1 MPRPISATIHLDA
14 LGNNLAI
21 IRNKVGNSKIW
32 AVVKA
37 NAYGHGLHC
46 IWRYLDQADGFA
58 LLDFHEAIL
67 LREQGW
73 QGSIL
78 LLEGFFKPEDLPIID
93 EYQLTTV
100 VHSHWQLEA
109 IEAANLSKPI
119 DIYLKLNSGMNRL
132 GFPVDQYSAVLSLAR
147 GIRQIGQITLMSHFA
162 NADNKEIGVTEQLNV
177 INSVSQGLDISQCL
191 ANSAASLWYPQTHRD
206 WVRPGIVL
214 YGASPSGKW
223 KDIADIGLK
232 AVMSLQSEIIAIQ
245 NLKAGDKIGYGSK
258 YTASGPMRV
267 GTVAC
272 GYADG
277 YPRRAMTG
285 TPIMVDGVRTQV
297 LGTVSMDMLSVDL
310 TPCPQAQIGAP
321 VELWGQNLPVDD
333 VAESSG
339 TIGYE
344 LLCALAD
351 RVPVSIM
358 SLNTRMPLNTR

>member
-1 MPRPISATIHLDA
+1 MPRPISAMIHLDA
-14 LGNNLAI
+14 LKNNLAI

-32 AVVKA
+32 SVVKA
-37 NAYGHGLHC
+37 NAYGHGLRC
-46 IWRYLDQADGFA
+46 LWRHLDQTDGFA
-58 LLDFHEAIL
+58 LLEFNEAIL

-73 QGSIL
+73 QKPIL

-93 EYQLTTV
+93 QYQLTTV
-100 VHSHWQLEA
+100 VHSHWQLKA
-109 IEAANLSKPI
+109 IEMANLSRPI

-132 GFPVDQYSAVLSLAR
+132 GFPADQYREVLSLAR

-177 INSVSQGLDISQCL
+177 INSVSQGLNIAQCL

-245 NLKAGDKIGYGSK
+245 HLKAGEKIGYGGK
-258 YTASGPMRV
+258 YTASGPIRV

-277 YPRRAMTG
+277 YPRKAMTG
-285 TPIMVDGVRTQV
+285 TPVIVDGVRTQV
-297 LGTVSMDMLSVDL
+297 LGAVSMDMLSVDL
-310 TPCPQAQIGAP
+310 TPCPQAQIGSP

-333 VAESSG
+333 VAEIPG

-351 RVPVSIM
+351 RVPVSIC
-358 SLNTRMPLNTR
+358 R

>member
-14 LGNNLAI
+14 LENNLAI

-37 NAYGHGLHC
+37 NAYGHGLSC
-46 IWRYLDQADGFA
+46 VWQYLDQADGFA
-58 LLDFHEAIL
+58 LLDFNEAIL

-73 QGSIL
+73 QGPIL
-78 LLEGFFKPEDLPIID
+78 LLEGFFKPEDLSIID
-93 EYQLTTV
+93 EYRLITV
-100 VHSHWQLEA
+100 VHSHWQLKA
-109 IEAANLSKPI
+109 IEMANLSKPI

-132 GFPVDQYSAVLSLAR
+132 GFPADQYRTVLSSAKR
-147 GIRQIGQITLMSHFA
+147 IRQIGQITLMSHFA

-177 INSVSQGLDISQCL
+177 INSVSQGLDISQSL

-223 KDIADIGLK
+223 QDIADIGLK

-245 NLKAGDKIGYGSK
+245 NLKAGDKIGYGSQ
-258 YTASGPMRV
+258 YTAPGPMRV

-285 TPIMVDGVRTQV
+285 TPIIVDGVKTQV

-310 TPCPQAQIGAP
+310 TPCPQAQIGSP

-333 VAESSG
+333 VAGIPG

-351 RVPVSIM
+351 RVPVSIC
-358 SLNTRMPLNTR
+358 R